1 MPFAITW
8 MELGGCSVKQNKT
21 KMNIVWFHLSVKSK
35 KEEKKKKRKEN
46 KCIETGN
53 SKVVDRGCSVG
64 NSSFRINNI

>member
-35 KEEKKKKRKEN
+35 KEEKKKKEEKTN
-46 KCIETGN
+46 AQKQVIVKWLTGA
-53 SKVVDRGCSVG
+53 VVWEIPALG
-64 NSSFRINNI
+64 